1 MVCPQAPSLGT
12 VLPLPQTGSPAPHCP
27 PPKGLGGTGWD
38 RVTALG
44 GKETDVSI
52 PGHRLLLLSWGP
64 LPHLLPHFPFFLP
77 SPHPQWFFCV
87 NCAIFILF
95 PFFPFSQRNKGLEI
109 AGFLVL
115 VTSMENRLHTRVSA
129 LIPGEALF
137 TGCGISLGGTAGLQG
152 RGSTSVAGQ
161 QSPVACFTS
170 ADIG

>member
-1 MVCPQAPSLGT
+1 MA
-12 VLPLPQTGSPAPHCP
+12 
-27 PPKGLGGTGWD
+27 
-38 RVTALG
+38 ALG

-87 NCAIFILF
+87 NCAVFILF

-115 VTSMENRLHTRVSA
+115 VTSMENGLHTRVSA

-161 QSPVACFTS
+161 QSPVASLPQTLAKYVEVKSRCLGTRLHGSKSQFFQLI
-170 ADIG
+170 AVEP